1 MAFFNPV
8 TSQDTFS
15 QRLNQAISD
24 AFDKVS
30 ALISGYRVSNNMLG
44 CVVVGSN
51 GAGDIVLPPLTD
63 ITGHV
68 LVRAKAG
75 WKLISAVNLT
85 FGVEARDKFSPILMR
100 DGMIHQSSTNNLSA
114 TNLYILVGN

>member
-1 MAFFNPV
+1 MAFFTPV

-44 CVVVGSN
+44 CVVSGSN
-51 GAGDIVLPPLTD
+51 GQGDIVLQPLTD
-63 ITGHV
+63 ISGHV

-75 WKLISAVNLT
+75 WKLISAVNLSI
-85 FGVEARDKFSPILMR
+85 VSDARNAFAPVLTR
-100 DGMIHQSSTNNLSA
+100 DGIIHQTWTGNLSG
-114 TNLYILVGN
+114 TNFYFLVGN

>member
-1 MAFFNPV
+1 MAFFNPID
-8 TSQDTFS
+8 SQDPFS
-15 QRLNQAISD
+15 QRLNKAISD

-30 ALISGYRVSNNMLG
+30 ALIGGYRVSNNMLG

-63 ITGHV
+63 IVGHV
-68 LVRAKAG
+68 LVKAKAG
-75 WKLISAVNLT
+75 WKLISAINLT
-85 FGVEARDKFSPILMR
+85 TTVDARDKFSPILMR

-114 TNLYILVGN
+114 SNIYILVGN